1 MCSVNETHSCCVGGR
16 GAERAHAGPIVNA
29 HAEALAHNLMCL
41 DAGLLLRE
49 TSSISSRASSRFTC
63 LFRCMSTPAAV
74 SSECALPLFVA
85 TSAFPL
91 PFFSAA
97 LSPPPARSLP
107 LRAHARSRVRA
118 LSHRHDVQ
126 NPDHCFF
133 DLMIPFASG
142 PGKMGVICWTVT
154 SDEAGLRKVVS

>member
-1 MCSVNETHSCCVGGR
+1 MNETHSCCVGGR
-16 GAERAHAGPIVNA
+16 GAERAHAGPVVNA
-29 HAEALAHNLMCL
+29 HAEPLAHNLLCL

-63 LFRCMSTPAAV
+63 PFRCMSTPAAV
-74 SSECALPLFVA
+74 SSECALPLFMA
-85 TSAFPL
+85 ISASPV
-91 PFFSAA
+91 PFFSPA
-97 LSPPPARSLP
+97 LYLPPARPLP
-107 LRAHARSRVRA
+107 LRAHARSRARA

-126 NPDHCFF
+126 NPDYCVF